1 MKHATRKK
9 VRTCSLIN
17 LYSELA
23 EHVTHTGASEHA
35 EAVITRPPRPPTASC
50 LTLSD
55 QFSLDR

>member
-35 EAVITRPPRPPTASC
+35 EAVITRPPRPQPLAA
-50 LTLSD
+50 
-55 QFSLDR
+55 

>member
-23 EHVTHTGASEHA
+23 EHVTHTGASE
-35 EAVITRPPRPPTASC
+35 AVITRPPRPQPLAA
-50 LTLSD
+50 
-55 QFSLDR
+55 